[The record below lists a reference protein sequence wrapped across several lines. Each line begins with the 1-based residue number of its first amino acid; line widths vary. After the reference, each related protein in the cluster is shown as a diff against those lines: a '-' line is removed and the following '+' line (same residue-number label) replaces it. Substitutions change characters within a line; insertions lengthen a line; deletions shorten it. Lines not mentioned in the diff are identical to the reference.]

1 MSIDFLSTKVPGQ
14 FKRER
19 MIMSVNGGETRMN
32 LDPDLTPY
40 SKINSKGVTDLI

>member
-1 MSIDFLSTKVPGQ
+1 
-14 FKRER
+14 